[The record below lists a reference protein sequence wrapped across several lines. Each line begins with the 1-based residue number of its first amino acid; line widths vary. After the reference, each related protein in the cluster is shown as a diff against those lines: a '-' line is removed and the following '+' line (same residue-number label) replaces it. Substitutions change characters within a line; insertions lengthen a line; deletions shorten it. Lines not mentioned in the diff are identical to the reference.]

1 MIVSSVGASG
11 TSLPRKRVDFD
22 TNVFSVIGQIFMC
35 GDIFTKLSFLVMGL
49 SNLVRGQIIKGL
61 IFLGTEVAFFVYLF
75 SGLGDFC
82 GTKDLKGL
90 VTLGVNEPQKIKKID
105 EYSGMEVTEVIP
117 GDDSSR
123 FLLYGVVALL
133 IICAFILVWKAN
145 VKSAYKAQYAVERGK
160 KPVSIFRDIT
170 ALFDKNLHNTLLFL
184 PLVGILAFTITPL
197 IYMILAAFTNFDKA
211 HNGVNATFDWVGF
224 RNFGE
229 VLGSGGT
236 YGTTFWRILG
246 WTVIWAIFATFLCY
260 IGGMLLAMLINRKG
274 LKYKSLWRTMFVM
287 SVAVPQFVTLLT
299 MRTFIEKDGTFDTLV
314 RSLGIIGSKETLGLL
329 ETPLNARISVILVN
343 CWVGIPYTMLIMTG
357 ILMNIPADLYESAKI
372 DGANK
377 YVMFFKITMPYM
389 IFVTTPHLIQQFI
402 GNINN
407 FNVIYLLTGGGPT
420 LDATLYQAGS
430 TDLLVTWLYKI
441 TLNEADYCFASAIGI
456 CVFIICA
463 TLSLI
468 TYRNSGSYKNE
479 EEFQ

>member
-1 MIVSSVGASG
+1 MSSVGASG
-11 TSLPRKRVDFD
+11 TSLPKRKVDFD
-22 TNVFSVIGQIFMC
+22 CNVFSVIAQIFSC
-35 GDIFTKLSFLVMGL
+35 GDIFTKLSFLIFGL

-75 SGLGDFC
+75 EGVGAFC
-82 GTKDLKGL
+82 GVKDLKGL
-90 VTLGVNEPQKIKKID
+90 ITLGTVETTTRLVEHP
-105 EYSGMEVTEVIP
+105 ELGMVEETVY
-117 GDDSSR
+117 GDDSSM
-123 FLLYGVVALL
+123 FLLYGVVAVLVV
-133 IICAFILVWKAN
+133 CAFVLLWKAN
-145 VKSAYKAQYAVERGK
+145 VKSAYIAQYAVERGK
-160 KPVSIFRDIT
+160 KPVSIWKDIT
-170 ALFDKNLHNTLLFL
+170 ALFDKNLHNTLLFF
-184 PLVGILAFTITPL
+184 PLVGILAFSITPL
-197 IYMILAAFTNFDKA
+197 IYMILAAFTNYDKV
-211 HNGVNATFDWVGF
+211 HNGKNQLFDWVGLK
-224 RNFGE
+224 NFGS

-236 YGTTFWRILG
+236 YGTTFWKILG
-246 WTVIWAIFATFLCY
+246 WTIIWAIFATFLCY

-274 LKYKSLWRTMFVM
+274 LKYKSFWRTMFVM

-299 MRTFIEKDGTFDTLV
+299 MRTFIQTNGTLDTLF
-314 RSLGIIGSKETLGLL
+314 RSLGVLGKTESLKLL
-329 ETPLNARISVILVN
+329 ETPLNARISVIIVN

-377 YVMFFKITMPYM
+377 YVMFFKITLPYM

-407 FNVIYLLTGGGPT
+407 FNVIYLLTGGGPS
-420 LDATLYQAGS
+420 LDATMYQAGS

-441 TLNEADYCFASAIGI
+441 TLEQSDYCFASAIGI

-463 TLSLI
+463 TFSLI
-468 TYRNSGSYKNE
+468 TYRRSGSYKNE